1 MPPHRTEFKIKNLT
15 NEEEI
20 KDMLDHLMT
29 ENLKARKG
37 GL

>member
-20 KDMLDHLMT
+20 KDIQKQYNDIIT
-29 ENLKARKG
+29 QKKEDF
-37 GL
+37 